1 MYSEL
6 PLSASCGDEPRLE
19 FPLKLVLPALEELVL
34 QSIGFGNP
42 CRLECPMLEQL
53 HFRFASTSH
62 FFTRLDAC
70 SHLSLIDVAKD
81 PGYNRIHEAHLFAS
95 VKMVQATLEAL
106 DISGWRLESLP
117 GWFTKLLR
125 LHTLRATD
133 NKLKQLPALPDSLK
147 VLDLGGNSFAEVPV
161 ELESLTS
168 LTSLTL
174 SPKMAIRANFQ
185 ITRDLGPIIGFPD
198 LQRLALAP
206 SNVFPPSGFWNA
218 RSLSF
223 LRLAQH
229 EIAESGTGLPMNF

>member
-1 MYSEL
+1 MSVG
-6 PLSASCGDEPRLE
+6 CGDEPRLE
-19 FPLKLVLPALEELVL
+19 LPPKLVLIALKELVL

-53 HFRFASTSH
+53 RFRFASTSH
-62 FFTRLDAC
+62 FFTGLDAC
-70 SHLSLIDVAKD
+70 SHLSVIDVAKD
-81 PGYNRIHEAHLFAS
+81 PGYNRIRKAHLFAS
-95 VKMVQATLEAL
+95 VEMVQATLEAL
-106 DISGWRLESLP
+106 DISGWGLESLP
-117 GWFTKLLR
+117 GWFATLRR
-125 LHTLRATD
+125 LHTLRAAD
-133 NKLKQLPALPDSLK
+133 NRLKELPALPVSLK

-161 ELESLTS
+161 ELESLSS

-185 ITRDLGPIIGFPD
+185 ITRDLGPIIGLPD

-206 SNVFPPSGFWNA
+206 CNVFPPSGFWNA

-229 EIAESGTGLPMNF
+229 EIAESGTGLKMSF